1 MNRLTTG
8 LGVLLAV
15 TLLFFSNS
23 FSQEQPQSIWV
34 KVTYYDFHSDRS
46 NPEFEAPHTGG
57 PRKGMVDSTL
67 DEDRKPVPGK
77 SPYMNYYI
85 KKWFRP
91 FREGDR
97 TVPLYSPRA
106 PFKSKTIPGLDGFD
120 EFKQEVTYEGVGT
133 LSHDTSFINF
143 VIYDSLKFELQPDGM
158 YQFRDDDFFPLDGRG
173 FGEEWN
179 YHCQDSSEVGD
190 HNYAFTMELNW
201 KFVMREGL
209 VFHFNGDDDVW
220 VFINNKLALDLGGI
234 HEATT
239 DSIILDEIEGLQ
251 IGKTYSLDVFYAER
265 HSKESHLWITS
276 NIFAPPSNLYIY
288 GKPGEPNTADN
299 PPLGSSDTITESA
312 SIPLYGHII
321 DSLEQWRKEYDS
333 LITWEISS
341 SENGSLSS
349 TRGSATIF
357 TANKANTEV
366 TVTARFTD
374 PENGRKSE
382 RSIVFYIIPA
392 PVPKDYT
399 IKLYK
404 QPGDVAILTPL
415 GSFDSAGYKQPYPV
429 YGHVFDKDG
438 NWIFE
443 YDSLLRWDISPEL
456 GELSATEGEHTI
468 FTSNTANSQVLLTAK
483 LKNPNNPNEILSCSV
498 QLFIGAAPP
507 PKQYIV
513 KLYSAEDDPGS
524 ILSNNDTLEIDFCD
538 TIYGHVF
545 DTSDSH
551 FTEFDKKLVWTADP
565 EDKGKLEPKTA
576 SYTIFTA
583 TEFDAYVTLRATFT
597 DPEYPDRKFWAK
609 VTLHI
614 KKAPDP
620 YIIRLYDQPGDP
632 LNLAALGKE
641 VTITAGKPFTVY
653 GHIFDTNE
661 VWMPHFDRDIKWK
674 LISSDSDA
682 SIDTDQGDA
691 TTFTSTKVGKFTLRA
706 DFTDPD
712 SKNRPPSSK
721 NLDIIVVPDKPHHL
735 QIVRDT
741 LNLQTFDTLRFG
753 EDDHSAR
760 IYAIVLDQYGNF
772 IQYAENAD
780 WKSED
785 MDVASVSPSHG
796 FTTTVT
802 SERKNSRH
810 QTFVIVFQDG
820 LIPDTLVVISV
831 PKRITVILP
840 NPFTPGKDNII
851 NRLPQNVVNFYRN
864 ILKDIKNP
872 SVTLISIQ
880 TEAPLAPLHPGD
892 TINPN
897 ASYGKVIVYDA
908 VGNVIRRDL
917 KLQRAN
923 PNSIYNY
930 GIIWDARNES
940 KRLVGTGSYFFAISG
955 KLTNG
960 LPFKHGVKAG
970 IKR

>member
-1 MNRLTTG
+1 M
-8 LGVLLAV
+8 
-15 TLLFFSNS
+15 
-23 FSQEQPQSIWV
+23 
-34 KVTYYDFHSDRS
+34 
-46 NPEFEAPHTGG
+46 
-57 PRKGMVDSTL
+57 
-67 DEDRKPVPGK
+67 
-77 SPYMNYYI
+77 
-85 KKWFRP
+85 
-91 FREGDR
+91 
-97 TVPLYSPRA
+97 
-106 PFKSKTIPGLDGFD
+106 
-120 EFKQEVTYEGVGT
+120 
-133 LSHDTSFINF
+133 
-143 VIYDSLKFELQPDGM
+143 KF
-158 YQFRDDDFFPLDGRG
+158 
-173 FGEEWN
+173 
-179 YHCQDSSEVGD
+179 
-190 HNYAFTMELNW
+190 
-201 KFVMREGL
+201 
-209 VFHFNGDDDVW
+209 
-220 VFINNKLALDLGGI
+220 
-234 HEATT
+234 
-239 DSIILDEIEGLQ
+239 
-251 IGKTYSLDVFYAER
+251 
-265 HSKESHLWITS
+265 
-276 NIFAPPSNLYIY
+276 
-288 GKPGEPNTADN
+288 
-299 PPLGSSDTITESA
+299 
-312 SIPLYGHII
+312 
-321 DSLEQWRKEYDS
+321 
-333 LITWEISS
+333 
-341 SENGSLSS
+341 
-349 TRGSATIF
+349 
-357 TANKANTEV
+357 
-366 TVTARFTD
+366 
-374 PENGRKSE
+374 
-382 RSIVFYIIPA
+382 
-392 PVPKDYT
+392 
-399 IKLYK
+399 
-404 QPGDVAILTPL
+404 
-415 GSFDSAGYKQPYPV
+415 
-429 YGHVFDKDG
+429 
-438 NWIFE
+438 
-443 YDSLLRWDISPEL
+443 SPECGNCL
-456 GELSATEGEHTI
+456 LEL
-468 FTSNTANSQVLLTAK
+468 L
-483 LKNPNNPNEILSCSV
+483 
-498 QLFIGAAPP
+498 PP

-538 TIYGHVF
+538 TIYGRVF

-632 LNLAALGKE
+632 LNLAALE
-641 VTITAGKPFTVY
+641 RSHLNCREAFTFT
-653 GHIFDTNE
+653 GHILIPRSL
-661 VWMPHFDRDIKWK
+661 MPHFDRDIKWK

-880 TEAPLAPLHPGD
+880 TEAPLAPCILEILLPQR
-892 TINPN
+892 
-897 ASYGKVIVYDA
+897 SYGKVYKYI
-908 VGNVIRRDL
+908 
-917 KLQRAN
+917 
-923 PNSIYNY
+923 
-930 GIIWDARNES
+930 
-940 KRLVGTGSYFFAISG
+940 
-955 KLTNG
+955 
-960 LPFKHGVKAG
+960 AG
-970 IKR
+970 EM